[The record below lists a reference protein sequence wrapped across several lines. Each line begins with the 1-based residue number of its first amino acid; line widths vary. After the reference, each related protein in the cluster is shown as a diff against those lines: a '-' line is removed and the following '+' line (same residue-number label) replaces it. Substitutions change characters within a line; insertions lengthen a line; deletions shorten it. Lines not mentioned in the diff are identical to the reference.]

1 MEKIVEKIVYKET
14 PGKIVNSGDLKEL
27 LDELITN
34 PGENPKPMA
43 DFVVYLMTS
52 SLSQYHDVV
61 LSFCLTS
68 KSKRFFA

>member
-1 MEKIVEKIVYKET
+1 MEKIVYKEV
-14 PGKIVNSGDLKEL
+14 PAAIGESGLKSL

-52 SLSQYHDVV
+52 GLSNHHESV
-61 LSFCLTS
+61 LEFCLSS